1 MAATTL
7 PNTLAEFK
15 KAIEEALRDQ
25 FPDFGET
32 PGPVMI
38 GVLYFSTVWSLF
50 EFRATNT
57 NANQDSIVAF
67 ARKCAPSHDQIRE
80 FQPAFDYFRARYIEG
95 HRTNHKFASLVSG
108 NSQLAKPI
116 EDALLERESSGTA
129 KLTGLLLIAYCL
141 RNNLFHGTKW
151 AWGLGDQYENLA
163 YATLVLTE
171 TLSAFAVELG

>member
-7 PNTLAEFK
+7 PNTPAKFK
-15 KAIEEALRDQ
+15 RAIEEALRDQ

-38 GVLYFSTVWSLF
+38 GVLYFSAVWSLF

-57 NANQDSIVAF
+57 DANQEAIVAF
-67 ARKCAPSHDQIRE
+67 VTKCDPSHEQIRE

-95 HRTNHKFASLVSG
+95 HKTNHRFASLVSG
-108 NSQLAKPI
+108 NSKCATLI

-129 KLTGLLLIAYCL
+129 KLIGLLLIAYCL

-171 TLSAFAVELG
+171 TLSAFAIELG